1 MFFLIK
7 SLLKMFSGCSSF
19 YAHFFLSFRSQID
32 AINGQSIDKS
42 PNNPDLIGEYLM
54 RTREPPAIF
63 QPSAMMTYNPLKV
76 LQQKFVNMAYKH
88 PQLLIDDE
96 KDECE
101 KIDSESDEQEI
112 ADNYDTVQNQSR
124 PFKLSL
130 FNSSNGHNENH
141 IASKLTTTVTAT
153 IPSPSKS
160 NTDCRLIGN
169 VKPNLIKTWEQLNSA
184 MTTQSDAIYAYAKE
198 SNESKSNAAQHEY
211 MNPMLYLSNNHI
223 LFDQK
228 MPTTSKQNES
238 FVIKRSASHSGHFYD
253 SIDNESVVTQDDDD
267 QMIASLCDLEHGGE
281 AMAEYISLM
290 EKKEKLCWSIDSCNW
305 KYKNKIHFLQQLLTD
320 FVMKMILHHINRTHT
335 YTTLLHGLFFL
346 NEVIL
351 VTKRY

>member
-7 SLLKMFSGCSSF
+7 SLLQMFCACSRF
-19 YAHFFLSFRSQID
+19 YDHWFFWSFRSQIE
-32 AINGQSIDKS
+32 AINGQLIDKS
-42 PNNPDLIGEYLM
+42 PNNPDLIREYLM

-101 KIDSESDEQEI
+101 KVDSVCDEQEVV
-112 ADNYDTVQNQSR
+112 DYRSVQTQSR

-130 FNSSNGHNENH
+130 FNSNGHNDSHTTSN
-141 IASKLTTTVTAT
+141 LTTTAT
-153 IPSPSKS
+153 TPPPPKS
-160 NTDCRLIGN
+160 HTDCRLIGN

-184 MTTQSDAIYAYAKE
+184 MTTQSDATNAYAKE
-198 SNESKSNAAQHEY
+198 PNESKSNAAQHEY

-238 FVIKRSASHSGHFYD
+238 FVIKRSASQSGHFYD

-267 QMIASLCDLEHGGE
+267 QLIASLCDMEHGGE

-305 KYKNKIHFLQQLLTD
+305 TD
-320 FVMKMILHHINRTHT
+320 REKKT
-335 YTTLLHGLFFL
+335 YTSYSIC
-346 NEVIL
+346 VPIL
-351 VTKRY
+351 